1 MTACRCGDVAAGDQS
16 LNAWNVPRHDH
27 RQHLQARELLVQ
39 AGTLVHDLVQSLASF
54 YSHSE
59 RRVGVF
65 ADAVGENVSDVNK
78 KVEWFLITLTL
89 ICLQC
94 FDVVVRVAGR
104 ASGLYR
110 TEWWGAGVVI
120 CLEQGAVLHVAQLM
134 PLPLTVSCF
143 SKIQIGF
150 TFLVPGSSGKGPLN
164 GCVCV
169 CVRYSTMRDAILTCA
184 RKLT

>member
-27 RQHLQARELLVQ
+27 RQHLQARELLAQ

-65 ADAVGENVSDVNK
+65 ADAIGENVSDVNK
-78 KVEWFLITLTL
+78 KVQWFLITQTL

-120 CLEQGAVLHVAQLM
+120 CLERGADLHVAQLM

-150 TFLVPGSSGKGPLN
+150 TFVVPGGCGKGPLN

-169 CVRYSTMRDAILTCA
+169 CVYDIVRYDIVRCEMLF
-184 RKLT
+184 